1 MTTSIELIG
10 LNSLGLMMPI
20 CGTYSA
26 PATPVYLV
34 SLRMV
39 VVGASPQPEFPAQP
53 RQAGSPVP
61 AKQIEVYLD
70 GARRNVPLYRRAD
83 LGHGHR
89 FGSPCVVA
97 QEDTT
102 TCVPEGFTG
111 EVDAYGNI
119 LLTLDHVPV
128 GQ

>member
-1 MTTSIELIG
+1 H
-10 LNSLGLMMPI
+10 
-20 CGTYSA
+20 SA

-53 RQAGSPVP
+53 RHAGPPVP
-61 AKQIEVYLD
+61 PKQCEVYLA

-89 FGSPCVVA
+89 FASPCVLA

-119 LLTLDHVPV
+119 LLTLE
-128 GQ
+128 